1 MIKAIQLLT
10 FKSAN
15 KKQLPSQTPQSKY
28 IQDNFEQL
36 NKKWSTVSTN
46 IGLGFG
52 IINELMGKNKSILK
66 GILVGVVV
74 WMCGIVYDG
83 YKNTNQNTVKVIAK
97 KLIDIRY
104 QNNNND
110 IIAINYGLKDDL
122 AKQALEILKTINF

>member
-83 YKNTNQNTVKVIAK
+83 YKNTNQN
-97 KLIDIRY
+97 
-104 QNNNND
+104 
-110 IIAINYGLKDDL
+110 KD
-122 AKQALEILKTINF
+122 